1 MSLFSKKWSQF
12 SNPNLTESARFV
24 NLPKL
29 ERVTCRQTTNVRLM
43 IPPCL
48 GIQFS
53 GAGDC
58 GHSFNMTFQETSVTW
73 WWERTWYGWM
83 MGVFDKSLCK
93 NPQLFTSCPRNPWA
107 GLCLKPFQLAWI
119 GPVKVLGT
127 GSPEATGQSFIAL
140 LFRTAPKNHLG
151 TRPRMCRRGLLQ
163 SSARPPKVGSLLKAT
178 TGKQPT
184 ATSPISLAFG
194 SLGVRVCWMRH
205 WSSHGR
211 QCADHAA
218 RLLHA
223 SQLA

>member
-1 MSLFSKKWSQF
+1 MPGYPVFWRWGLWTFLQHDIPGNLSDMVVGENMVSLGRTPPQAV
-12 SNPNLTESARFV
+12 SACMDWAREGAW
-24 NLPKL
+24 N
-29 ERVTCRQTTNVRLM
+29 RQ
-43 IPPCL
+43 
-48 GIQFS
+48 
-53 GAGDC
+53 
-58 GHSFNMTFQETSVTW
+58 
-73 WWERTWYGWM
+73 
-83 MGVFDKSLCK
+83 
-93 NPQLFTSCPRNPWA
+93 PR
-107 GLCLKPFQLAWI
+107 G
-119 GPVKVLGT
+119 
-127 GSPEATGQSFIAL
+127 SFIAL
-140 LFRTAPKNHLG
+140 LFRAAPKNHLG